1 MSRSRMTAGPPAVGG
16 RTSEVTMRYA
26 VLGTGDVG
34 RTLGGRL
41 AQLGHEVTLGSRTKD
56 NPAALEWARSAGP
69 QARAGTFAE
78 AASSA
83 EVVVVAVG
91 GRVALAALEAAGA
104 ANLDGKVVVDV
115 SNPMAFEDGE
125 VRLSPVES
133 DSVGEQIQRAFP
145 HARVVKTLNTVNCK
159 VMVDPALVPGEHQ
172 VFVCGADAEAKEQ
185 VRGML
190 GEFGWPPH
198 RVLDLGGIRSAR
210 SVEMLLPLWL
220 DLFRHLGHAEFNLEV
235 RRGH

>member
-1 MSRSRMTAGPPAVGG
+1 MARGAGAG
-16 RTSEVTMRYA
+16 
-26 VLGTGDVG
+26 
-34 RTLGGRL
+34 
-41 AQLGHEVTLGSRTKD
+41 AQ
-56 NPAALEWARSAGP
+56 
-69 QARAGTFAE
+69 AGTFAE

-91 GRVALAALEAAGA
+91 GRVALTALEAAGA
-104 ANLDGKVVVDV
+104 ENLDGKVVADV

-125 VRLSPVES
+125 LRLSPVES

-145 HARVVKTLNTVNCK
+145 HARVVKTLNTVNSK
-159 VMVDPALVPGEHQ
+159 VMVDPSLVPGEHQ
-172 VFVCGADAEAKEQ
+172 IFVCGTDASAKEQ
-185 VRGML
+185 VIGLL

-220 DLFRHLGHAEFNLEV
+220 DLFRNLGHAEFNIEV

>member
-1 MSRSRMTAGPPAVGG
+1 
-16 RTSEVTMRYA
+16 MRYG
-26 VLGTGDVG
+26 VLGTGEVG
-34 RTLGGRL
+34 RTLGGKL
-41 AQLGHEVTLGSRTKD
+41 AELGHEVTLGSRSKD
-56 NPAALEWARSAGP
+56 NPTALEWARGAGAGA
-69 QARAGTFAE
+69 QAGTFAE

-91 GRVALAALEAAGA
+91 GRVALTALEAAGA
-104 ANLDGKVVVDV
+104 ENLDGKVVVDV

-125 VRLSPVES
+125 LRLSPVES

-145 HARVVKTLNTVNCK
+145 HARVVKTLNTVNSK
-159 VMVDPALVPGEHQ
+159 VMVDPSLVPGEHQ
-172 VFVCGADAEAKEQ
+172 IFVCGTDASAKEQ
-185 VRGML
+185 VIGLL

-220 DLFRHLGHAEFNLEV
+220 DLFRNLGHAEFNIEV

>member
-1 MSRSRMTAGPPAVGG
+1 
-16 RTSEVTMRYA
+16 MRYA

-34 RTLGGRL
+34 RTLGGKL
-41 AQLGHEVTLGSRTKD
+41 AELGHEVTLGSRTKD
-56 NPAALEWARSAGP
+56 NQAALEWARGAGAG
-69 QARAGTFAE
+69 ARADTFAE

-104 ANLDGKVVVDV
+104 ENLDGKVVVDV
-115 SNPMAFEDGE
+115 TNPLAFEDGQ
-125 VRLSPVES
+125 VRLDPVGS

-145 HARVVKTLNTVNCK
+145 HARVVKSLNTVNCK
-159 VMVDPALVPGEHQ
+159 VMVEPSLVPGEHQ
-172 VFVCGADAEAKEQ
+172 VFVCGDDAGAKEQ
-185 VRGML
+185 VTGML
-190 GEFGWPPH
+190 GEFGWPAH

-210 SVEMLLPLWL
+210 GVEMFLPLWL
-220 DLFRHLGHAEFNLEV
+220 DLFRHTGHADFNLEV